1 MRAYKSAIVAV
12 AILVG
17 GTTAAS
23 ASLVDMSRVQIVAGP
38 SNPGQIIKDLIHD
51 LLKDLRGG
59 RKGPKGGPHS
69 VPGPAA
75 AVGLPFLLA
84 AGGYHLIRRRR
95 RNRDKQ
101 D

>member
-1 MRAYKSAIVAV
+1 MQRYKSAILAV

-17 GTTAAS
+17 GATGAS
-23 ASLVDMSRVQIVAGP
+23 ASLVDVSRVQILAGP
-38 SNPGQIIKDLIHD
+38 SNPGDLIRDLIKDLI
-51 LLKDLRGG
+51 KDLRGG
-59 RKGPKGGPHS
+59 RGGPSGGPHS

-75 AVGLPFLLA
+75 AVGLSYLLA

-101 D
+101 E